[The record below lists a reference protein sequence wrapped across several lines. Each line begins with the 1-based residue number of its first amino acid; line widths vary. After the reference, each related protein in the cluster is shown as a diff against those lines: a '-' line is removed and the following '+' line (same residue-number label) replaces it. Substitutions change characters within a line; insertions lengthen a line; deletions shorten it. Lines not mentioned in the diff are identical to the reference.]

1 MAIGVSRH
9 GSVRLTGSGAI
20 GIAGKPKIIYGFHV
34 IAVGVTAPVVVIK
47 DNGSSG
53 TIYIKETGAGGAGV
67 GTTFKYTEGFSF
79 PDDAFY
85 TADGNQTSVVFS
97 YDEATV

>member
-20 GIAGKPKIIYGFHV
+20 GIAGKPKIIYGLHV
-34 IAVGVTAPVVVIK
+34 IASGVTAPVVVVK
-47 DNGSSG
+47 DNGTGG
-53 TIYIKETGAGGAGV
+53 TIYIQETGTGGAGV
-67 GTTFKYTEGFSF
+67 GKTFVYKEGMHF

-97 YDEATV
+97 YDEVLM